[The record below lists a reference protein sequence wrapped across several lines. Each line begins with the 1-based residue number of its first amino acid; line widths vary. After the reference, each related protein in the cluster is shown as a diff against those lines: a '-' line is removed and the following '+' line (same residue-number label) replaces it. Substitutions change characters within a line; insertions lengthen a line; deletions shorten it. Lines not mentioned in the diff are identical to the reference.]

1 MKRIIL
7 VASVFLAAVS
17 CSRKDDCERRAD
29 ELMAKMTLREKIGQL
44 YQAVSKG
51 GEVTGPGGE
60 VTNLEQLI
68 KDGCIG
74 SMLSIRDPEKIT
86 EFQKLAVDSSRLG
99 IPILF
104 GYDIIHGCRIVF
116 PENIGMAASWD
127 MEAIRN
133 SAKVAAAEAAA
144 IGYPWTF
151 SPMCDIAADSRW
163 GRVSEG
169 SGEDPYLG
177 SRIAENMV
185 RGYQGDDLSNP
196 NTILACVKHFAAYG
210 AAEAGRDYN
219 TVDMSEMMFRN
230 LYLPPYE
237 AAVKAGAA
245 TVMSSFNDFDGV
257 PASGNKWLLQTV
269 LRDELGFKGFVVS
282 DYNAVHEMVAHGV
295 VSDGKEAAALAMNAH
310 LNMDMVW
317 GDYLRYGE
325 ELVKEGKVSEKQIGM
340 MCREILVMKFR
351 LGLFDDPYRYGN
363 GRWKTETYL
372 PENMEIARDVA
383 RKSVVL
389 LKNEDNVLPLKGT
402 EKIALIGP
410 FSDDNWEML
419 GAWSGFGEADHVTS
433 FLKGLR
439 QRFPDADIACCKGC
453 GSMSS
458 IAGGVQEAVSLA
470 RKSDVVL
477 MAVGL
482 PSKCSGEATSLTSLD
497 LPDAQKE
504 LFNAVAATGK
514 PVVMLL
520 VTGRGMTV
528 EPEVEKSKAVLV
540 TWHAGTMA
548 GPALADVLSGDY
560 NPSGR
565 LTVSFPKAVGQL
577 PMRYNH
583 KSTGRPKLSETDDS
597 KYLSRYMFT
606 DNAPLFG
613 FGDGISYTTFAY
625 SDLEVLT
632 PEVVEGENVKVRV
645 NVSNTGNADGNE
657 VVQLYVRDLVGST
670 TRPVIE
676 LKGFQKVFL
685 KSGET
690 RTLDFEVNA
699 DDLRFFRADRNF
711 AQEPGEY
718 KLWVGGNTHDLLES
732 SFTVR

>member
-1 MKRIIL
+1 MKKTLIL
-7 VASVFLAAVS
+7 VLTFVTAIA
-17 CSRKDDCERRAD
+17 CSKKDDAERRAD
-29 ELMAKMTLREKIGQL
+29 ELLSRMTLQEKIGQL
-44 YQAVSKG
+44 YQAVSRG
-51 GEVTGPGGE
+51 GDVTGPGGE
-60 VTNLEQLI
+60 ATNLDQLV
-68 KDGCIG
+68 KDGCVG
-74 SMLSIRDPEKIT
+74 SMLSIREPEKLMYY
-86 EFQKLAVDSSRLG
+86 QKLAVDSSRLG
-99 IPILF
+99 IPLLF
-104 GYDIIHGCRIVF
+104 GYDIIHGCRIIF
-116 PENIGMAASWD
+116 PENIGMSASWD
-127 MEAIRN
+127 MDAIRS
-133 SAKVAAAEAAA
+133 SAKVAAAEAAS

-185 RGYQGDDLSNP
+185 KGYQGDDLSDP
-196 NTILACVKHFAAYG
+196 NTVLACVKHFAAYG

-230 LYLPPYE
+230 LYLPPYK
-237 AAVKAGAA
+237 AAVEAGAA

-257 PASGNKWLLQTV
+257 PASGNGWLLQTV

-282 DYNAVHEMVAHGV
+282 DYNAVHEMTAHGV
-295 VSDGKEAAALAMNAH
+295 AADGKEAAALAMNAH

-325 ELVKEGKVSEKQIGM
+325 ELVKEGKVSEKQIDM
-340 MCREILVMKFR
+340 MCREILIMKFR
-351 LGLFDDPYRYGN
+351 LGLFDDPYKYGN

-383 RKSVVL
+383 RKSMVL

-410 FSDDNWEML
+410 FADDNWEML
-419 GAWSGFGEADHVTS
+419 GAWLGFGEADHVTS

-439 QRFPDADIACCKGC
+439 QRFPEASIASCKGC
-453 GSMSS
+453 KPMDR
-458 IAGGVQEAVSLA
+458 IDGGVKEAVALA

-482 PSKCSGEATSLTSLD
+482 SSKCSGEATSLTSID
-497 LPDAQKE
+497 LPEAQKE
-504 LFNAVAATGK
+504 LFDAVAATGK

-520 VTGRGMTV
+520 VTGRGMTI

-565 LTVSFPKAVGQL
+565 LTISFPRAVGQL

-583 KSTGRPKLSETDDS
+583 KSTGRPKLSETDNS
-597 KYLSRYMFT
+597 KYISRYMFT
-606 DNAPLFG
+606 WNSPLYG
-613 FGDGISYTTFAY
+613 FGDGISYTTFKY
-625 SDLEVLT
+625 SDLQVLT
-632 PEVVEGENVKVRV
+632 PEASVGENVKVRV
-645 NVSNTGNADGNE
+645 NVSNTGTRDGNE
-657 VVQLYVRDLVGST
+657 IAQLYVRDLVGST

-685 KSGET
+685 KAGET
-690 RTLDFEVNA
+690 TTLDFEVNA
-699 DDLRFFRADRNF
+699 DDLQFYRADKTF
-711 AQEPGEY
+711 AQEPGDY
-718 KLWVGGNTHDLLES
+718 KLWVGGNTHDLLEAG
-732 SFTVR
+732 FTVK